1 MRKPRGRV
9 SLAVH
14 LDIRVLSMKVL
25 WPFFHPDADTKG
37 NLRGATLR
45 ITGLPIVIFG
55 DTAYP

>member
-1 MRKPRGRV
+1 M

-25 WPFFHPDADTKG
+25 WPFFHPDADTKD

-45 ITGLPIVIFG
+45 VTGLPIVMFG
-55 DTAYP
+55 DTAHP